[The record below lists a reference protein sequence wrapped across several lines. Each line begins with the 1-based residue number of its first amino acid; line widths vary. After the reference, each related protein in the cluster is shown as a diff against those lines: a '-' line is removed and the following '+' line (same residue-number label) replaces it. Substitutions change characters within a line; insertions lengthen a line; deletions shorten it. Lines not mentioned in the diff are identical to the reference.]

1 MLKSGF
7 SETSIEEERHGE
19 PREKQCA
26 WEWEISKFLGLWG
39 FFESMDL
46 DPEMDLGQI

>member
-1 MLKSGF
+1 MEEELVSYMLKSGF

-26 WEWEISKFLGLWG
+26 
-39 FFESMDL
+39 
-46 DPEMDLGQI
+46 